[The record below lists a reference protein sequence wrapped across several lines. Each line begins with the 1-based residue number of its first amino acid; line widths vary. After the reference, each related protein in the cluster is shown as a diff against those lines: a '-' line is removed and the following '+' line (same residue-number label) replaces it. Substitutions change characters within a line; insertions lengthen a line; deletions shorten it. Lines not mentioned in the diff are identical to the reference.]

1 MEEAGKNVFIAGKFK
16 SIEGTLKP
24 MIYIFSRCK
33 KSLQTL
39 YLSGLQAI
47 FEKKLVEMAGVEPAS
62 PGLSAET
69 STRLAARL
77 DFGAS

>member
-1 MEEAGKNVFIAGKFK
+1 MEEAGKNIFIAGKFK

-39 YLSGLQAI
+39 YLSGSQAI
-47 FEKKLVEMAGVEPAS
+47 FGENWWRWRELNPRLPVFQLKLLHA
-62 PGLSAET
+62 
-69 STRLAARL
+69 
-77 DFGAS
+77 